1 MAGVVAR
8 TRMGPETYEAGE
20 SIPGGSLVKAGSG
33 GTLGK
38 VIKTT
43 GVNDVWVGVTL
54 YDAEPAT
61 ATGVDTTYTGSGS
74 YPRIGLDVPRPEVAV
89 AWHGTIKLKVS
100 EAVNFGD
107 IVYPSATAG
116 AVQKTTATGRA
127 VGQVVDPAGA
137 ASGALV
143 RVRIF

>member
-8 TRMGPETYEAGE
+8 TRMGPETFNAGE
-20 SIPGGSLVKAGSG
+20 SILGGSLVKAGSG
-33 GTLGK
+33 GTAGM

-43 GVNDVWVGVTL
+43 GVNDQWLGVTA

-61 ATGVDTTYTGSGS
+61 TTGVDTTYSGSGN

-89 AWHGTIKLKVS
+89 IWHGTVKIFVS
-100 EAVNFGD
+100 ETVNFGD

-116 AVQKTTATGRA
+116 RVQKTTTTGRA
-127 VGQVVDPAGA
+127 VGQVVSTGGA
-137 ASGALV
+137 ASGTQALV
-143 RVRIF
+143 RLF